1 MTYASYTRAT
11 SEWIAPTVL
20 GISGILS
27 LNPYLFWYT
36 ADHLIVAGIATACSG
51 AFLLATGRSVFPKR
65 AELIGV
71 AVLTIFVVY
80 ITALPKIGGGHV
92 KWVFV
97 LPTLWTL
104 AIMPF
109 DMRMRTLRVFAALFA
124 ISVIPSVLLSLYLIS
139 GAPIT
144 LGTMPLANIEM
155 AMGGQNRYFLLPC
168 ALLLEGNQIV
178 LPWGGVLSRICG
190 IYEDAGTVGTVGG
203 LLLAA
208 FRFNLRDWRAAI
220 FYCAGLLSFSLA
232 FVVIAVIGF
241 VAMTVITKRARPI
254 IAAIPVLFV
263 GALALGFVNVAAPV
277 GTKTNVS
284 VETNSQ
290 PPQAMVAQGFNLRTP
305 GWNSRFNPSML
316 MLIDEYKASGVSVWL
331 FGLASDASVV
341 KGSVSSA
348 WSRIYT
354 DYGLI
359 GLFLLGAGLG
369 LTGLGA
375 LQSTRYSLPAGLFLL
390 LFCLSIYQRPAVW
403 MPYALLLLFCGSL
416 LRTKTIH
423 HEANSGISECP
434 RAGCPEYNV
443 ERNARDRISRRDKAH

>member
-1 MTYASYTRAT
+1 METEPLPPATLTSTAQRSSYLASIDAY
-11 SEWIAPTVL
+11 EWIAPTVL

-36 ADHLIVAGIATACSG
+36 ANHLIVAAIATACSG
-51 AFLLATGRSVFPKR
+51 AFLFATGRSVFPKR
-65 AELIGV
+65 AELFGV
-71 AVLTIFVVY
+71 TVLTAFVVY
-80 ITALPKIGGGHV
+80 ITALPKVDGGHI

-97 LPTLWTL
+97 LPMLWTL
-104 AIMPF
+104 AIMPLP
-109 DMRMRTLRVFAALFA
+109 MRMRTLRVFAALFA

-144 LGTMPLANIEM
+144 LDTLPLANIEM
-155 AMGGQNRYFLLPC
+155 AMGGQNRYFLLPG

-190 IYEDAGTVGTVGG
+190 IYEDAGTVGTIGG

-220 FYCAGLLSFSLA
+220 IYCAGLLSFSLA
-232 FVVIAVIGF
+232 FVVVAVIGF
-241 VAMTVITKRARPI
+241 VAVAVITKRAGPLM
-254 IAAIPVLFV
+254 ATIPALFV
-263 GALALGFVNVAAPV
+263 GTLALGLVNIAAPV

-284 VETNSQ
+284 LRMST
-290 PPQAMVAQGFNLRTP
+290 PPPELMIARGSNLRTP

-316 MLIDEYKASGVSVWL
+316 RLIEEYKSSGVSVWL
-331 FGLASDASVV
+331 FGVASDASVV
-341 KGSVSSA
+341 KGSVASA

-369 LTGLGA
+369 LTALGA
-375 LQSTRYSLPAGLFLL
+375 LQSTRYSLPSGLFLL
-390 LFCLSIYQRPAVW
+390 LFCLSIYQRPVVW
-403 MPYALLLLFCGSL
+403 MPYALLLLFCGSFSAAV
-416 LRTKTIH
+416 RFG
-423 HEANSGISECP
+423 EQGPVS
-434 RAGCPEYNV
+434 
-443 ERNARDRISRRDKAH
+443 